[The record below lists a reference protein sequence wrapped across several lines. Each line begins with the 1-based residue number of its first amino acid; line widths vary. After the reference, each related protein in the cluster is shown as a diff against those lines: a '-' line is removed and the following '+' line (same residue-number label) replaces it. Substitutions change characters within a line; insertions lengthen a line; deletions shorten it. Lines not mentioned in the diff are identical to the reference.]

1 MTQPRTTTNVH
12 LEFADEPVEAELR
25 YLNREQFDDTI
36 VLSVGPV
43 SFFMSTQQ
51 ARQIVT
57 AIAADLE
64 AITTEEAP

>member
-1 MTQPRTTTNVH
+1 MTQPRPTTNVH
-12 LEFADEPVEAELR
+12 LEFVDEPIEAELR

-36 VLSVGPV
+36 IVHLGPV
-43 SFFMSTQQ
+43 AFFMSPQQ

-64 AITTEEAP
+64 AITTEETR

>member
-12 LEFADEPVEAELR
+12 LEFVDEPIEAELR

-36 VLSVGPV
+36 IVHLGPV
-43 SFFMSTQQ
+43 AFFMSPQQ

-64 AITTEEAP
+64 AITTEETR

>member
-1 MTQPRTTTNVH
+1 MIQPRTTTNVH
-12 LEFADEPVEAELR
+12 LEFVDEPIDAELR

-43 SFFMSTQQ
+43 SFFMSPQQ

-64 AITTEEAP
+64 AITTEETR